1 MSADQRPP
9 SQPLPTL
16 AREATRRLFF
26 ALWPSEAQRDA
37 LAQAVAPSVQS
48 CGGRAVPTHNL
59 HVTLAFLGSVPE
71 GRVAELDRIADRL
84 AAAVPPDASSWSLSF
99 ERLEHWARPQ
109 ILVALGSEE
118 RDEVHFGAG
127 AREAQPASPPALA
140 LRLKDETAA
149 AGFSP
154 DLKPFRA
161 HVTVARKVAHGVA
174 AHATCAVQWR
184 FDAFALMESRPHA
197 SGPLYSVVESYLLV
211 KSEKARK

>member
-1 MSADQRPP
+1 LSADGRQP
-9 SQPLPTL
+9 SQLLPTL

-26 ALWPSEAQRDA
+26 ALWPSQAQRDA
-37 LAQAVAPSVQS
+37 LAQAVAPSLQS

-71 GRVAELDRIADRL
+71 GRVAELDRIASRV
-84 AAAVPPDASSWSLSF
+84 AAALPPDASSWSVSF
-99 ERLEHWARPQ
+99 ERLEHWARPE

-118 RDEVHFGAG
+118 RDGVHFGAD

-161 HVTVARKVAHGVA
+161 HVTVARKVAPALA
-174 AHATCAVQWR
+174 AHAIGAVQWR
-184 FDAFALMESRPHA
+184 FDAFALVESRAHA
-197 SGPLYSVVESYLLV
+197 SGPLYSVIESYLLV
-211 KSEKARK
+211 KSGKARK

>member
-9 SQPLPTL
+9 SQLLPTP

-26 ALWPSEAQRDA
+26 AFWPNEAQRAA
-37 LAQAVAPSVQS
+37 LAQAVAESLRA
-48 CGGRAVPTHNL
+48 CGGRAVPTDNL

-71 GRVAELDRIADRL
+71 GRVAELDRIASRV
-84 AAAVPPDASSWSLSF
+84 AAALPPEASSRSLSF
-99 ERLEHWARPQ
+99 DRLEHWARPQ

-118 RDEVHFGAG
+118 REGVHFGAG
-127 AREAQPASPPALA
+127 ARAAQPASLPALA

-161 HVTVARKVAHGVA
+161 HVTVARKVAHALA
-174 AHATCAVQWR
+174 AHATRAVQWHC
-184 FDAFALMESRPHA
+184 DAFALVESRPHA
-197 SGPLYSVVESYLLV
+197 AGPLYSVVESYLLV
-211 KSEKARK
+211 KSEKTRK

>member
-1 MSADQRPP
+1 LSADQRPP
-9 SQPLPTL
+9 SQL

-26 ALWPSEAQRDA
+26 ALWPNEAQRDA
-37 LAQAVAPSVQS
+37 LAQAVAESVRA

-71 GRVAELDRIADRL
+71 GRVAELDRIASRV
-84 AAAVPPDASSWSLSF
+84 AAALADIASWSVSF
-99 ERLEHWARPQ
+99 ARLEHWARPQ

-118 RDEVHFGAG
+118 RDGVHFGAG
-127 AREAQPASPPALA
+127 ARAAQPASPPALA

-161 HVTVARKVAHGVA
+161 HVTVARKVAHAVA
-174 AHATCAVQWR
+174 AHPTRAVPWH
-184 FDAFALMESRPHA
+184 FDAFALVESRPHA
-197 SGPLYSVVESYLLV
+197 AGPLYSVVETYLLV
-211 KSEKARK
+211 KSEKIRK